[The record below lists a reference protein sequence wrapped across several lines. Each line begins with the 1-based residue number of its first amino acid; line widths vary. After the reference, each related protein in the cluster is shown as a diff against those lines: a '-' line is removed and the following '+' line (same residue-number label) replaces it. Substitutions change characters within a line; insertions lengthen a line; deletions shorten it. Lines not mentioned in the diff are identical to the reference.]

1 MTNIGTTSSLEVHHQ
16 QHRSQSGDD
25 SARNLITLWAACHKN
40 VHRGAWRSYGRRE
53 GWDSA
58 FLLWG
63 YSSIA
68 ENLTALGSAEGSI
81 GTHLLVSRI
90 GRWGFVG

>member
-1 MTNIGTTSSLEVHHQ
+1 MPNIDTTPSLEVHHQ

-25 SARNLITLWAACHKN
+25 SARNLITLCAAFI
-40 VHRGAWRSYGRRE
+40 VVRGEAISPLRSDGRRE

-63 YSSIA
+63 CASTA
-68 ENLTALGSAEGSI
+68 EN
-81 GTHLLVSRI
+81 
-90 GRWGFVG
+90 